1 MIEIGSTL
9 GGYRIE
15 GIIGQG
21 GMGVV
26 YRATQLRLHRTV
38 ALKVIAPELAND
50 PSFRER
56 FDRES
61 TVTASID
68 HPHVVPVHE
77 ANELDGLLYI
87 VMRYVEGQDLGSV
100 ISDSGRLDPARAA
113 RLTAQVGAALDAAHL
128 RGMVHR
134 DVKPG
139 NILVSGRP
147 PEEHVYLT
155 DFGLTKQMASDEGLT
170 KTGEWVGTLDYV
182 APEQIEGRMVD
193 ARTDVYAL
201 GCVLYEALTGQV
213 PFQRDSS
220 VAKMFA
226 HMNDPAPPMA
236 DMVPI
241 LPSALDEVVRRAM
254 AKDPADRYPSAGD
267 FGRAAVAAAAGGA
280 PAVPERTV
288 AVGEAAPADAT
299 RASAQPDQTVRSPE
313 PKPVQREF
321 PAPPEPQA
329 PAPATPAAP
338 AGLPPQPP
346 PPREAARGGGV
357 NWGLV
362 IAGIVVL
369 LLAGGAVAAVLGGG
383 LEGDK
388 ESSTVG
394 VRDGGAG
401 PEVTDESATEPEAK
415 TERSPDAAAVAD
427 APCRNGFI
435 TSNQRA
441 QLSEAIGTTEAAVQG
456 TVFYGDCE
464 GDTWALATFPEDSV
478 DGVFRRVGDSWEFI
492 GPISEKRCVVPQ
504 RLLQIWKQPSC

>member
-1 MIEIGSTL
+1 MVEIGSTL

-87 VMRYVEGQDLGSV
+87 VMRYVEGQDLCSV
-100 ISDSGRLDPARAA
+100 ISDSGRLDPVRAA
-113 RLTAQVGAALDAAHL
+113 RLIAQVGAALDAAHV

-147 PEEHVYLT
+147 PEEHAYLT
-155 DFGLTKQMASDEGLT
+155 DFGLTKQVASDQGLT
-170 KTGEWVGTLDYV
+170 RTGEWVGTLDYV

-236 DMVPI
+236 DTVPN

-254 AKDPADRYPSAGD
+254 AKDPADRYLSAGD
-267 FGRAAVAAAAGGA
+267 FGRSAVAAAAGGA
-280 PAVPERTV
+280 LTIAERTV

-299 RASAQPDQTVRSPE
+299 WASAQPDETVRSPE
-313 PKPVQREF
+313 PKPVQTEF
-321 PAPPEPQA
+321 PPPAEPQA

-338 AGLPPQPP
+338 ARLPPQPP
-346 PPREAARGGGV
+346 PPREAAPGGGAK
-357 NWGLV
+357 WGLV

-369 LLAGGAVAAVLGGG
+369 LLAGGAVAAVLGGVF
-383 LEGDK
+383 EGDK
-388 ESSTVG
+388 PNSTAGVG
-394 VRDGGAG
+394 DGG
-401 PEVTDESATEPEAK
+401 VTDGTATEPEAK
-415 TERSPDAAAVAD
+415 TERSTDAAAAAH

-441 QLSEAIGTTEAAVQG
+441 QLSEAIGASEAAVKG

-464 GDTWALATFPEDSV
+464 GDTWALATFPDST
-478 DGVFRRVGDSWEFI
+478 DGVFRRVGDSWKFI
-492 GPISEKRCVVPQ
+492 GPISNERCRVPQ

>member
-15 GIIGQG
+15 GIIAQG

-26 YRATQLRLHRTV
+26 YRATQLRLDRTV
-38 ALKVIAPELAND
+38 ALKVITPALAND
-50 PSFRER
+50 PSFRDR

-77 ANELDGLLYI
+77 ANEVDGLLYI

-155 DFGLTKQMASDEGLT
+155 DFGLTKQVSSDEGLT

-201 GCVLYEALTGQV
+201 GCVLYQALTGQV

-226 HMNDPAPPMA
+226 HINDPAPPIT

-280 PAVPERTV
+280 LAVPERTV

-299 RASAQPDQTVRSPE
+299 RASAEPDQTVRSPE
-313 PKPVQREF
+313 PKLVDTVSLP
-321 PAPPEPQA
+321 PPEPHA

-346 PPREAARGGGV
+346 PPREAAPGGGA

-369 LLAGGAVAAVLGGG
+369 LLAGGAVAAVLGGVF
-383 LEGDK
+383 EGDK
-388 ESSTVG
+388 PSS
-394 VRDGGAG
+394 
-401 PEVTDESATEPEAK
+401 TEPEAK
-415 TERSPDAAAVAD
+415 TERSTDAAAAAD

-441 QLSEAIGTTEAAVQG
+441 QLSEAILTSEAAVQG

-464 GDTWALATFPEDSV
+464 GDTWALATFPDST
-478 DGVFRRVGDSWEFI
+478 DGVFRRVGDSWRFI
-492 GPISEKRCVVPQ
+492 GPISDERCRVPQ